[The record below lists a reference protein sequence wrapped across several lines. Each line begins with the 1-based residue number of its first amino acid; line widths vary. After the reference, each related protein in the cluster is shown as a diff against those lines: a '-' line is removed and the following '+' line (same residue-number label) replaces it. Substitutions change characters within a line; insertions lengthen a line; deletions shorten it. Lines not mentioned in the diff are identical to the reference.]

1 MDLLQVMGL
10 GTQVPE
16 YDWGG
21 GGCEWGGG
29 GGAPPGAASGSCEEM
44 TFQRRRSDWRDNG
57 TLVLFREGRR
67 LVNRGVATKA
77 RVLCGEMER
86 DNNVLMIVQESR

>member
-1 MDLLQVMGL
+1 MI
-10 GTQVPE
+10 
-16 YDWGG
+16 
-21 GGCEWGGG
+21 
-29 GGAPPGAASGSCEEM
+29 GAVVVVNGVGVGVRVGAIGSFEEM
-44 TFQRRRSDWRDNG
+44 TFQRRRSDWRDDG